1 MKRMIAQADVI
12 LHARL
17 FAIRFIF
24 IFICVHP
31 VYLRLISSEAGVVLV
46 HPSLMEDPCSASLVL
61 PLDVS
66 TRIAFFMEMNVIP
79 SRLREALVLAL
90 SLISAGSLQAGYPPY
105 VPTLQPYQVASPD
118 GTYVLE
124 VKPTSR
130 HGSGPGATTLTN
142 RKTGEV
148 VWKSELPFTFWQ
160 ACVNDKG
167 IVGGYAYS
175 KGPMGDELLSSDVG
189 NFFVRILDEKGG
201 VVYEETTR
209 RGSSFGGYSGYIP
222 PPCAN
227 QLLFNAENDRMIL
240 PMLGNSFRSYRLS
253 SGELLSSVSPASE
266 KYSGSDG
273 IRFIPGTPLLLL
285 QDHIGYLS
293 GEEETIGSRFCV
305 MDERGDLVWSLDR
318 VSTLPKDENRKM
330 PIYRILSIGLAGPPA
345 DPFAASPIDPSAGQS
360 DDPFAEPDPAKPQPP
375 APEKPV
381 APPPPKPVA
390 TFDLYQDDSGERV
403 SYQVLK
409 QESEDESERKISW
422 SVAEVKRVK
431 SAAPAPEEEVGP
443 PKNFPELKSPK
454 LGEFQLLR
462 PDNQP
467 LVGLSAFALGPDD
480 KIHALDSKTG
490 EVLVFDRNGKFH
502 HLCKPGKDHPVET
515 GWYGASLTVD
525 HQGEVFVKLGD
536 RQTADQESA
545 KPNPEKGRFLHFTA
559 DGAFQEVMPAS
570 SPANDSQKWYAHP
583 KSGDF
588 IITDYTPIVRL
599 VRRDSC
605 MSQVVSLT
613 HRPDGQ
619 WLDSIDDV
627 AFAPDGTIA
636 VLDSSQGDS
645 SGGFTTFFSRMP
657 SKLPTETIN
666 LFQAD
671 GTPIRTIA
679 PMVGGKLTDVD
690 FDGANLV
697 GTWTYDPPN
706 PYVYVFKA
714 TGEVVG
720 KIPIDA
726 LIEKKGVDPRAF
738 IVGKGT
744 EILVLDCKSG
754 RGFRYAMPK

>member
-1 MKRMIAQADVI
+1 M
-12 LHARL
+12 
-17 FAIRFIF
+17 
-24 IFICVHP
+24 
-31 VYLRLISSEAGVVLV
+31 G
-46 HPSLMEDPCSASLVL
+46 
-61 PLDVS
+61 
-66 TRIAFFMEMNVIP
+66 MNVIP
-79 SRLREALVLAL
+79 SRLREALLLAL
-90 SLISAGSLQAGYPPY
+90 SLISASSLRAGYPPY

-130 HGSGPGATTLTN
+130 HGSGPGATTLSN

-175 KGPMGDELLSSDVG
+175 KGPMGGDPWSSDG
-189 NFFVRILDEKGG
+189 AEFLVRIFDVKGG
-201 VVYEETTR
+201 IVYEETTR
-209 RGSSFGGYSGYIP
+209 RGATFGGYTGYIP
-222 PPCAN
+222 PPSAS

-240 PMLGNSFRSYRLS
+240 PMLGNSFRSYSLS
-253 SGELLSSVSPASE
+253 GGELLSSVSPVSE

-285 QDHIGYLS
+285 QDHIWYS
-293 GEEETIGSRFCV
+293 SSEEETIGSRFCV
-305 MDERGDLVWSLDR
+305 MDERGDLVWSMDR

-330 PIYRILSIGLAGPPA
+330 PIYRILSIGLAGPSADPFAETPA
-345 DPFAASPIDPSAGQS
+345 DPFADPS
-360 DDPFAEPDPAKPQPP
+360 DDPFAEPDPSKQQPP
-375 APEKPV
+375 APEKPA
-381 APPPPKPVA
+381 APPPPEPVA
-390 TFDLYQDDSGERV
+390 AFDLYQEDSGERV

-454 LGEFQLLR
+454 LDEFQLLR

-467 LVGLSAFALGPDD
+467 LADPSAFAIGPDD

-536 RQTADQESA
+536 RQVTDQEPA
-545 KPNPEKGRFLHFTA
+545 KPNPEKGRFLHFAA
-559 DGAFQEVMPAS
+559 DGAFQGVMPAPT
-570 SPANDSQKWYAHP
+570 PANDSQNWYAQP
-583 KSGDF
+583 RSGNF
-588 IITDYTPIVRL
+588 IVTDYTPIARL
-599 VRRDSC
+599 VRRDSY

-619 WLDSIDDV
+619 WLDFISDV
-627 AFAPDGTIA
+627 ACAPDGTLA

-666 LFQAD
+666 LYQAD

-679 PMVGGKLTDVD
+679 PTAGGKLSDID

-697 GTWTYDPPN
+697 GTWTYDPPC
-706 PYVYVFKA
+706 PYVFVFKA
-714 TGEVVG
+714 TGEALG
-720 KIPIDA
+720 KIAIDA
-726 LIEKKGVDPRAF
+726 LIGKKAADPRAF
-738 IVGKGT
+738 IVGKGA
-744 EILVLDCKSG
+744 EILVLDCESG